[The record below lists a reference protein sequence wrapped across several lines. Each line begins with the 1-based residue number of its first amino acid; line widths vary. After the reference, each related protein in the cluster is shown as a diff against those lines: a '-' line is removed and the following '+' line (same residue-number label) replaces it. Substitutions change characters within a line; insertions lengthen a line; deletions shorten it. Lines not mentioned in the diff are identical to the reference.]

1 MINDKL
7 FVFIFISEFFMFNL
21 FIFINIKIPIV
32 PLILYL
38 IIFSLLLH
46 DFIVIILIDSSIFTF
61 NNLINFSFIYFIAPI
76 EYNLYNL
83 NVNIYLDNDY
93 SSIMQVFSQIIM
105 ISFIFNFDIFL
116 MLIDIFIKF

>member
-61 NNLINFSFIYFIAPI
+61 NNLINFSFIYFIASI

-83 NVNIYLDNDY
+83 NFNIYLDNDY